1 MNEQAA
7 PPPKEL
13 KGIGGWL
20 LVYVILAFV
29 GLIFSIIVLAGL
41 GALGRQAPELGRII
55 STLTV
60 LMIIGLALIVLEL
73 IIIFLK
79 KKWAPMVIV
88 VLLAIGIVINIVT
101 IIMVKRVQGGEIV
114 GMVLSCLWIGYFLKS
129 TRVKNT
135 FIN

>member
-7 PPPKEL
+7 PETREL

-29 GLIFSIIVLAGL
+29 GLIFSIVILVGI
-41 GALGRQAPELGRII
+41 GALGQRAPELAKFI

-73 IIIFLK
+73 IVIFLK
-79 KKWAPMVIV
+79 KKWAPKLIV
-88 VLLAIGIVINIVT
+88 VLLAIGIVINIIT
-101 IIMVKRVQGGEIV
+101 IIMVQRVQGGEIV
-114 GMVLSCLWIGYFLKS
+114 NLVLSCLWIGYFVKS

-135 FIN
+135 FVN